1 MEVEHKPQSNSAV
14 LPKQRNW
21 RRAMVASSTLVA
33 MLMVGL
39 GFLPPAL
46 LQTSMRNRVIGQ
58 PFADTPLT
66 AAATAASGG
75 WFTPLTFHD
84 VQIRD
89 PENRI
94 VCLVKELRTSKGM
107 LGFLTEPDEVGRLT
121 LVEPRFEVNVDA
133 SGKWPEFSQRPSRSR
148 LNFEIMDGEVVVHVP
163 WRKLP
168 IVDVSK
174 LDVTGRV
181 GPGPD
186 GRRTLTVDATQ
197 VFDHESLS
205 EAHTEQNLALIAPVL
220 SQSTTVSGAASV
232 WVDTVQIPLE
242 GEAKAPFPIRGRAE
256 FHSLQARL
264 KEEWISQLAI
274 LVGGATGTTVPD
286 RIEVVRNCEVSFEI
300 SETGIRHDSMVFLLP
315 DLAEELRVTSSGTIS
330 LDESLDLRLGV
341 KVPSVAPANRPVMSF
356 ISQLTAEPIQ
366 LAVKGTVSKPKL
378 ELPAEFAAGLL
389 NGIAPAQHTETSPA
403 VPGAIA
409 GMVQSFSNPDKE
421 EAGRQLTGSIVDLI
435 RAIDHNARQKA
446 KENPDGKPQK
456 TARKKRRSE

>member
-1 MEVEHKPQSNSAV
+1 
-14 LPKQRNW
+14 
-21 RRAMVASSTLVA
+21 MVASSTLVA

-66 AAATAASGG
+66 AAAAAASGG
-75 WFTPLTFHD
+75 WFTPLIFHD
-84 VQIRD
+84 VEIRD
-89 PENRI
+89 PGSRI
-94 VCLVKELRTSKGM
+94 VCQVKELRTSKGM
-107 LGFLTEPDEVGRLT
+107 LGFLTDPDEVGRLT
-121 LVEPRFEVNVDA
+121 LVEPKFEVNVADD
-133 SGKWPEFSQRPSRSR
+133 GKWPELSQRPSGSR
-148 LNFEIMDGEVVVHVP
+148 LSFEIIDGEVVVNVP

-174 LDVTGRV
+174 LDVTGRI

-197 VFDHESLS
+197 IFDHESLS
-205 EAHTEQNLALIAPVL
+205 ESHSEQNLALIAPVL
-220 SQSTTVSGAASV
+220 SQSTTVSGDASV

-242 GEAKAPFPIRGRAE
+242 GESKAPFPIRGRAQ

-264 KEEWISQLAI
+264 KEEWITQLAM

-286 RIEVVRNCEVSFEI
+286 RIEVVRNCAVSFEI
-300 SETGIRHDSMVFLLP
+300 SDTGIRHDSMVFLLP
-315 DLAEELRVTSSGTIS
+315 DLARELRVTSSGTIS

-341 KVPSVAPANRPVMSF
+341 KVPGIAPANRPVLSF

-389 NGIAPAQHTETSPA
+389 NGIVPAQHTQETPA
-403 VPGAIA
+403 VPNAIA
-409 GMVQSFSNPDKE
+409 GMVQSFGNPDKD
-421 EAGRQLTGSIVDLI
+421 EAGRQLTGSIVNLI
-435 RAIDHNARQKA
+435 RAIDHNAKQKA
-446 KENPDGKPQK
+446 KDNPDGKNQK
-456 TARKKRRSE
+456 AVRKKRRPGTG